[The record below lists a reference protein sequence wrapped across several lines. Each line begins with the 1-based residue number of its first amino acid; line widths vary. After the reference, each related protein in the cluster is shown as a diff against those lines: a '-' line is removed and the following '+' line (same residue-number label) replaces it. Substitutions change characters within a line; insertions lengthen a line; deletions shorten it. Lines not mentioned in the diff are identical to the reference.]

1 MAAMLMCCRRTDHR
15 LWSECLSNECRHG
28 PDGWSDT
35 QSLQSPLL
43 LAVPTRLLHSGHYT
57 RYFFYFSILCY
68 MQFSWRTSDFYWCF
82 LLLCKICWDD
92 KDFMFLTCLCSW
104 FIYGSHSPGKSGK
117 VQELIW
123 SGKVG
128 ECCWWSRNFGSLRTK
143 TAIFVYVSGQS
154 SYSLMCTQFV
164 IFFMLLCLFTLS
176 GLKCGNDS
184 TGSRCRGGGAD

>member
-1 MAAMLMCCRRTDHR
+1 MIDICISTEFVEFHLTAGEVQFWSYVQYSLHTSFESWNETNRIFTTNWVSVLVTRDYDTRLDICMAAMLMCCRRTDHR

-92 KDFMFLTCLCSW
+92 EDFMFLTCLCSW
-104 FIYGSHSPGKSGK
+104 FIYGSHSPGKSG
-117 VQELIW
+117 
-123 SGKVG
+123 
-128 ECCWWSRNFGSLRTK
+128 N
-143 TAIFVYVSGQS
+143 
-154 SYSLMCTQFV
+154 
-164 IFFMLLCLFTLS
+164 
-176 GLKCGNDS
+176 
-184 TGSRCRGGGAD
+184 